1 MSRCHFIVFKKEN
14 MHKIIDVKLT
24 SIFSPVCQT
33 LIHENTQQ
41 QVTQSKGEWLNNCA
55 ELLVIRL
62 DGTVIAYGTFEIV
75 DDINISVNSL
85 HFRDIIKD
93 HTLGE
98 YWLSRQ
104 LKRYLRNNTYLNF
117 LLAS

>member
-1 MSRCHFIVFKKEN
+1 

-24 SIFSPVCQT
+24 SVLSPVCQT
-33 LIHENTQQ
+33 LICENAQRQ
-41 QVTQSKGEWLNNCA
+41 ITQSNDKWLDNCM

-62 DGTVIAYGTFEIV
+62 DGIVIGYGTFEVI

-104 LKRYLRNNTYLNF
+104 LKRHLRNNTYLNC
-117 LLAS
+117 LLDS